1 MGRGRISKLLL
12 INCLTQTEC
21 WATNWLRSQSWQK
34 YKTLNSKSTFM
45 CQPLFVIKT
54 TCWYWVISWFIWN
67 KHAENY
73 GKQIEPQKSVKARH
87 SFQHILCHRLESAV
101 LKSASAVEGL
111 VLRRKLHRRDG
122 IRTVANAYFYPRDWK
137 TWISLL
143 VQWENA
149 LQHFK

>member
-1 MGRGRISKLLL
+1 MEREGERERISKLLL

-34 YKTLNSKSTFM
+34 YKTLNLKSTFM

-54 TCWYWVISWFIWN
+54 TCWHWVISWFIWN

-87 SFQHILCHRLESAV
+87 SFQDNPCHRLQAAV
-101 LKSASAVEGL
+101 LKSASVVEVL
-111 VLRRKLHRRDG
+111 VLKRKLHHSDG
-122 IRTVANAYFYPRDWK
+122 IRTGANAYFYPRDWK

-149 LQHFK
+149 L